1 MRIVEMSAALVAA
14 ETLLALT
21 PIVIKKTPLDP
32 VSAIW
37 SRVLSSAVL
46 GFALASDH
54 TLTYY
59 EIPGFIAL
67 GGMNL
72 LHIASS
78 YESFR
83 NLPVGQAMSL
93 LYTYPMWTLLLGYV
107 FGNVPIRTHE
117 FGLLGFATI
126 GAMMLLFGDTSGSSN
141 TDARWGIFNGIVMAL
156 TEAGTHTLVRS
167 YDWKDPSK
175 SVWIVNLSAA
185 LWFGCAVQGDD
196 ESLPT
201 KATTMDAVFLTA
213 FNSISTF
220 GGYWL
225 RFYAVPRIS
234 VPLYAMLSYAGLL
247 ASFVFGLLFFGER
260 PSWLALL
267 GALFIV
273 VSGVFL
279 QLLEKHTFF

>member
-1 MRIVEMSAALVAA
+1 MSAALVAA
-14 ETLLALT
+14 ETMLALT
-21 PIVIKKTPLDP
+21 PIVIKTTPLDP
-32 VSAIW
+32 VSVIW
-37 SRVLSSAVL
+37 SRVLSSTAL
-46 GFALASDH
+46 GFALTSDR
-54 TLTYY
+54 TLTHR

-67 GGMNL
+67 GGTNL

-93 LYTYPMWTLLLGYV
+93 LYTYPMWTLLLGYM
-107 FGNVPIRTHE
+107 FSNVPIRLHE
-117 FGLLGFATI
+117 FGLMGLATV
-126 GAMMLLFGDTSGSSN
+126 GAMLLLSGDNSSSPN
-141 TDARWGIFNGIVMAL
+141 SQWGIFNGIVMAL
-156 TEAGTHTLVRS
+156 TEAGTHTLVRNN
-167 YDWKDPSK
+167 DWKDPSK

-185 LWFGCAVQGDD
+185 LWFGGALGLQELFGH
-196 ESLPT
+196 EPAHASN
-201 KATTMDAVFLTA
+201 ATTMDAVLLTA

-279 QLLEKHTFF
+279 QMYEQKQE